1 MLFIAL
7 EHPYYIVIVATT
19 FMDNVYKL
27 HGFSAMIIIDRDPMF
42 LSQFWKHLFGQ
53 WGVELHFSTAY
64 HLQRRPSMMF
74 L

>member
-1 MLFIAL
+1 MDFVEGLPKSNGKNVIYMVVDNSISMLFIAL

-42 LSQFWKHLFGQ
+42 LSQF
-53 WGVELHFSTAY
+53 
-64 HLQRRPSMMF
+64 
-74 L
+74 